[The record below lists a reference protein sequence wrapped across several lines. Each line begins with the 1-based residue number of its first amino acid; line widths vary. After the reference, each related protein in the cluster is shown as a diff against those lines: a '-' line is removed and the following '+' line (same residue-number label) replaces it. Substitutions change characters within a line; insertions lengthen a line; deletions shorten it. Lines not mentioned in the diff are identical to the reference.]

1 MHGIAS
7 LLMKT
12 QLEKKKKAVLWMS
25 ETLCWDESIQEKNGF
40 LDTPS
45 CLLLLL
51 KHSHTSLFNFISDI
65 ESDLQNLFQYN
76 KEIRIISYIR

>member
-12 QLEKKKKAVLWMS
+12 QLEKKKKLCSECQRHYVEMS
-25 ETLCWDESIQEKNGF
+25 QYRKRTAFSTHQAA
-40 LDTPS
+40 
-45 CLLLLL
+45 